1 MISTE
6 SDQHIPPDYEDLIA
20 SFMAKLLVALAQ
32 HLTKSTNFLTVC
44 YKPVWLM
51 KVLSVVVSSDSFHGF
66 LMWLS
71 QVDIYWKLRVFL
83 CKKHP
88 IFIIDSSLFF
98 IILKIKKKIDDLKA
112 LVTGILDILIIIK
125 KQKITYKI
133 TLVDED
139 KAVIS
144 DDQLISEELN
154 QFFNNASNL
163 WIYGKSHTW

>member
-1 MISTE
+1 M
-6 SDQHIPPDYEDLIA
+6 
-20 SFMAKLLVALAQ
+20 
-32 HLTKSTNFLTVC
+32 
-44 YKPVWLM
+44 
-51 KVLSVVVSSDSFHGF
+51 
-66 LMWLS
+66 
-71 QVDIYWKLRVFL
+71 FL

-154 QFFNNASNL
+154 QFFNNASYL
-163 WIYGKSHTW
+163 

>member
-1 MISTE
+1 M
-6 SDQHIPPDYEDLIA
+6 
-20 SFMAKLLVALAQ
+20 
-32 HLTKSTNFLTVC
+32 
-44 YKPVWLM
+44 
-51 KVLSVVVSSDSFHGF
+51 
-66 LMWLS
+66 
-71 QVDIYWKLRVFL
+71 
-83 CKKHP
+83 
-88 IFIIDSSLFF
+88 IFIESYVCFFARSILSSSLTHHYFSSF
-98 IILKIKKKIDDLKA
+98 LKLKKKIDDLKA

-163 WIYGKSHTW
+163 